1 MPGISSIP
9 RTVTES
15 FTDIISRSTKIRRKV
30 IELKS
35 TWNYSGSLSSGPRE
49 VKVELPRKQLKSNP
63 QMAVQPRS
71 GEVGWGEV
79 CSRADGKHHS
89 VNDF

>member
-1 MPGISSIP
+1 MP

-35 TWNYSGSLSSGPRE
+35 TRNYSGNLSSGPRE
-49 VKVELPRKQLKSNP
+49 ANVEMHRKQLTSNTP
-63 QMAVQPRS
+63 DGRAARGYVQ
-71 GEVGWGEV
+71 
-79 CSRADGKHHS
+79 
-89 VNDF
+89 

>member
-1 MPGISSIP
+1 MP

-35 TWNYSGSLSSGPRE
+35 TWNYSGNPSSGSRE
-49 VKVELPRKQLKSNP
+49 ANVELPRKQLKSNSLK
-63 QMAVQPRS
+63 AEQPR
-71 GEVGWGEV
+71 GGGGREWGGV
-79 CSRADGKHHS
+79 QQGMKGSIIQSMTSAQ
-89 VNDF
+89 

>member
-1 MPGISSIP
+1 MP

-35 TWNYSGSLSSGPRE
+35 PWNYSGSPSSGPRE
-49 VKVELPRKQLKSNP
+49 AKVELPRKQLKSNP
-63 QMAVQPRS
+63 QMAEQPRDGGGGLS
-71 GEVGWGEV
+71 VGGSGEV
-79 CSRADGKHHS
+79 CSRA
-89 VNDF
+89 